1 MTVKTPF
8 LLGKNKDRKRALPRI
23 IRRAGAGAGSRAG
36 HDAGFSVIE
45 LLIALTLM
53 AFMATSL
60 LTIISTGS
68 GAFQRV
74 LDDKNAQ
81 SEARIALSYI
91 TVKLRQNSSLGRV
104 SIVPSDSL
112 TNARGVLKIEKD
124 GGGPAGDSY
133 FIYFEEA
140 GAGGTG
146 RLVEK
151 NSAMPRVDDPAGASK
166 IADIADFS
174 ISYANEE
181 QTVINIS
188 VSCDAPGDRI
198 VRDVSIT
205 LRAS

>member
-1 MTVKTPF
+1 MAAIVKIHIA
-8 LLGKNKDRKRALPRI
+8 NVRKLWRKA
-23 IRRAGAGAGSRAG
+23 IREAPPCGFYPKTG
-36 HDAGFSVIE
+36 HDAGFSIIE

-74 LDDKNAQ
+74 LDEKTAQ

-91 TVKLRQNSSLGRV
+91 TVKLRQNSSQGKV
-104 SIVPSDSL
+104 SIIPSDSL
-112 TNARGVLKIEKD
+112 TNARNVLRIEKD
-124 GGGPAGDSY
+124 TYDEARDSY
-133 FIYFEEA
+133 FIYFEEPE
-140 GAGGTG
+140 AGGQG

-151 NSAMPRVDDPAGASK
+151 NSTMPRVGDPAGAFK
-166 IADIADFS
+166 IADITDFS

-181 QTVINIS
+181 QTIINIS
-188 VSCDAPGDRI
+188 VSCGTPDERI
-198 VRDVSIT
+198 TRDVSIT